1 MTYKVGDYV
10 YVSNIPGTTTAS
22 TFSRCV
28 IIENGR
34 GTDRDG
40 AFVCPVNEEG
50 LSAGGYI
57 FVKYKDMTPAVYLSN
72 NSGAVITTE
81 EVLSFEPA
89 PMTEQ
94 CTDYA
99 DRKNDGKPQLTLLPF
114 DCLAECAK
122 VMMQAK
128 AKYPDQANGKANW
141 EKLWGK
147 DTPKVTLD
155 SALRHI
161 TARLSGEVRD
171 KESGQLHAAHAVVNL
186 LFLIRYELEEATK

>member
-10 YVSNIPGTTTAS
+10 YVRYLNGLRKKIIVDKARDDKDAYYVCSIDECGKGTGPFEFVRASYLTPANSPITTTTS
-22 TFSRCV
+22 
-28 IIENGR
+28 EH
-34 GTDRDG
+34 
-40 AFVCPVNEEG
+40 
-50 LSAGGYI
+50 
-57 FVKYKDMTPAVYLSN
+57 
-72 NSGAVITTE
+72 
-81 EVLSFEPA
+81 
-89 PMTEQ
+89 
-94 CTDYA
+94 A

-122 VMMQAK
+122 VLMQAK

-147 DTPKVTLD
+147 DTPKITLD

-171 KESGQLHAAHAVVNL
+171 KESGHLHAAHAAVNL
-186 LFLIRYELEEATK
+186 LFLIRHELEEATK